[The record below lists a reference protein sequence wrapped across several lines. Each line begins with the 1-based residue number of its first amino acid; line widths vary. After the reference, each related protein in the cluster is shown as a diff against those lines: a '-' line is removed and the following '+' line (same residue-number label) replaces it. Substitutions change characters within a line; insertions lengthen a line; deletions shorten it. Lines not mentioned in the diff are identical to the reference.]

1 VLIVHFALGAPEGQR
16 WYGDRNH
23 DRQKQRKFGNR
34 RGRKLLA
41 AGFRPLSI
49 REEGTLHPAR
59 LRHDAHRR
67 IAEPDFERKSNIRR
81 LNARRSRGSS
91 CVHIQERC
99 PLRIIPGSKTLET
112 AISASQ
118 ITDVAA
124 ETGPL
129 VHARCRSRICTGPK
143 TQTVLLNR
151 RTDHAS
157 R

>member
-1 VLIVHFALGAPEGQR
+1 MLIVHFALGAPEGQR
-16 WYGDRNH
+16 CHGDRNH
-23 DRQKQRKFGNR
+23 DRQKQRKSGNR

-124 ETGPL
+124 ENGAAGPCKMPL
-129 VHARCRSRICTGPK
+129 KDLHRAK